1 MNEKNFI
8 FFFERQIHFK
18 SSNSNFMP
26 KIGGDNKSNILQDKT
41 RLTVIEQLLLLSKQV
56 VISDKLFG
64 QNEDISL
71 EIF

>member
-1 MNEKNFI
+1 
-8 FFFERQIHFK
+8 
-18 SSNSNFMP
+18 MP
-26 KIGGDNKSNILQDKT
+26 KIGGDNKSNILQDK
-41 RLTVIEQLLLLSKQV
+41 TVIEQLLLLSKQV

>member
-1 MNEKNFI
+1 
-8 FFFERQIHFK
+8 
-18 SSNSNFMP
+18 MP
-26 KIGGDNKSNILQDKT
+26 KIGGDNKSNILKDK
-41 RLTVIEQLLLLSKQV
+41 TVIEQLLLLSKQV